1 MEALC
6 HGGGI
11 VQALNTHVYGNGSQT
26 LVLAHGFGSDQTVW
40 HFLIPFLACYFKVVV
55 FDLVFSPNVDPKL
68 YDPER
73 YDSNFGAYA
82 EDLLCLLDRLNVN
95 KTVYLGHSMSAM
107 VGCIASIQ
115 RPHLFQHLILLGG
128 SPRYLNT
135 TRYNG
140 GFTRA
145 ELDAFFNQLD
155 QNFSNWVLSFAPIA
169 IGVKDTSAIAE
180 FENSLGRMAPKI
192 AVSVARTVFL
202 SDLRRILPQV
212 VVPSSIIQSRKDFV
226 VPKTVAFYMKKRLGG
241 PARVKILNTEGHF
254 PQLTVYPLL
263 LKVLKRFLHIT

>member
-1 MEALC
+1 LC
-6 HGGGI
+6 NGGGI

-55 FDLVFSPNVDPKL
+55 FDLVFSPNV
-68 YDPER
+68 R
-73 YDSNFGAYA
+73 SNFGAYA
-82 EDLLCLLDRLNVN
+82 EDLLCLLDHLNVN

-135 TRYNG
+135 RRYNG
-140 GFTRA
+140 GFTRT
-145 ELDAFFNQLD
+145 ELDAFFNQIN

-180 FENSLGRMAPKI
+180 FENSLGRMTPKI

-212 VVPSSIIQSRKDFV
+212 VVPSSIIQSRKDFI

-254 PQLTVYPLL
+254 PQLTVHSLL
-263 LKVLKRFLHIT
+263 LKVLKRFLHIK

>member
-1 MEALC
+1 MVSKCGTCRQYQNLSFAQFC
-6 HGGGI
+6 
-11 VQALNTHVYGNGSQT
+11 
-26 LVLAHGFGSDQTVW
+26 
-40 HFLIPFLACYFKVVV
+40 
-55 FDLVFSPNVDPKL
+55 VD
-68 YDPER
+68 
-73 YDSNFGAYA
+73 FV
-82 EDLLCLLDRLNVN
+82 C
-95 KTVYLGHSMSAM
+95 
-107 VGCIASIQ
+107 
-115 RPHLFQHLILLGG
+115 
-128 SPRYLNT
+128 RYLNT

>member
-68 YDPER
+68 YDPGR

-82 EDLLCLLDRLNVN
+82 ETCCAFLIISKSIRLYIWATPCLPWLDIPQHN
-95 KTVYLGHSMSAM
+95 K
-107 VGCIASIQ
+107 IQ
-115 RPHLFQHLILLGG
+115 WGL
-128 SPRYLNT
+128 
-135 TRYNG
+135 
-140 GFTRA
+140 TRA
-145 ELDAFFNQLD
+145 QLDAFFNQID

-169 IGVKDTSAIAE
+169 VGVKDTSAIAE
-180 FENSLGRMAPKI
+180 FENSLGRMTPKI
-192 AVSVARTVFL
+192 AVTVARTVFL
-202 SDLRRILPQV
+202 SDLRRIFAT
-212 VVPSSIIQSRKDFV
+212 SCGAK
-226 VPKTVAFYMKKRLGG
+226 
-241 PARVKILNTEGHF
+241 
-254 PQLTVYPLL
+254 
-263 LKVLKRFLHIT
+263 